1 MSRASYL
8 LKVKSRQAAS
18 PARRSLWQVVRRP
31 PCSPRWR
38 YAPALVTLRLQ
49 PELGGALALH
59 EDLAPA
65 ASTSC
70 ERSASIAT
78 VHGAD
83 RASTVAV
90 HSERTACPSGPRA
103 GMFVSSTTL
112 RSAGL
117 AWSALNA
124 RHRKILIVCF
134 TFCFQSFWA
143 RGHKKQGWA
152 KRP

>member
-1 MSRASYL
+1 M
-8 LKVKSRQAAS
+8 
-18 PARRSLWQVVRRP
+18 
-31 PCSPRWR
+31 
-38 YAPALVTLRLQ
+38 TLRLQ

-134 TFCFQSFWA
+134 QSFWA
-143 RGHKKQGWA
+143 RAIRKRLGDLQSEYQPNRWQESSYGPAGTGAIGRVVRGTSQEGVITSGHMFLLGE
-152 KRP
+152 PG